1 MSCRSGTSWAI
12 DQGRRLGLS
21 VGERILLIALAER
34 ANGKGYC
41 WPGQEA
47 LALDTGLTARSI
59 RDLAPR
65 LERAGL
71 LRLEKRGR
79 LLYYHMVRPN
89 GAYDPAIPETAS
101 AITPEP
107 TSGLAVTGYQTP
119 EPTSGLTPEPTSGVV
134 SDTGNPRHQYRNSLP
149 LIPEATS
156 AEPKKEPKKENQ
168 ERKED
173 PPNPPKAGGA

>member
-59 RDLAPR
+59 RDL
-65 LERAGL
+65 G
-71 LRLEKRGR
+71 
-79 LLYYHMVRPN
+79 HN
-89 GAYDPAIPETAS
+89 SDP
-101 AITPEP
+101 
-107 TSGLAVTGYQTP
+107 
-119 EPTSGLTPEPTSGVV
+119 
-134 SDTGNPRHQYRNSLP
+134 
-149 LIPEATS
+149 
-156 AEPKKEPKKENQ
+156 
-168 ERKED
+168 
-173 PPNPPKAGGA
+173 